1 MLKGFLVGA
10 VIGTV
15 ISVTG
20 LLGTSYFLGQDTGG
34 VVEQAKRPH
43 ALIQWSPPPQILPLL
58 PRQSLNRSQ
67 NHSQSL
73 SLSLSRNQN
82 PSQNAWF
89 CQQSRQMPLLH
100 NPRCPPFR
108 PRHPCQSPKICLRSW
123 PTQRRFLHRNLCRF
137 SQSCFMMIPSFR

>member
-20 LLGTSYFLGQDTGG
+20 LLATSYFLGQDTGG
-34 VVEQAKRPH
+34 VVEQAQEAERPDPV
-43 ALIQWSPPPQILPLL
+43 AAPSPDPAPAAAPEPEPQPEAQPEPEPEPQPEPEPERVVLPTITPDAPVAQPAMPPV
-58 PRQSLNRSQ
+58 
-67 NHSQSL
+67 
-73 SLSLSRNQN
+73 
-82 PSQNAWF
+82 
-89 CQQSRQMPLLH
+89 
-100 NPRCPPFR
+100 R

-137 SQSCFMMIPSFR
+137 SQSCFMMIPNFR